1 MCGRVFNGRKRT
13 WMDHVGAMFKGNFD
27 DLITSKISSHWGV
40 LATLANDICLIGLCL
55 KVLVIRS
62 KLRD

>member
-1 MCGRVFNGRKRT
+1 
-13 WMDHVGAMFKGNFD
+13 MDHVGAMFKGNLD
-27 DLITSKISSHWGV
+27 DLITSEISSHWGV
-40 LATLANDICLIGLCL
+40 LATLANDICLIGLCI